1 MYQKLSENFAKVKDK
16 RPKDVCEFIG
26 GKVKQNNFSNVC
38 AVRMSYAFNK
48 AGIKIPYIK
57 DETVSVPNNPN
68 NPNNDKKD
76 WYIFRV
82 RVFKQFLKDKKYN
95 YIASDKKNKLKP
107 FKGKKGVIVFDCSF
121 TNATG
126 HVDLFNGS
134 YVEGTDYSESSQL
147 NSLGLYEI
155 N

>member
-1 MYQKLSENFAKVKDK
+1 MYQKLSQNFAQVKDK
-16 RPKDVCEFIG
+16 GPKEVCEFIG

-57 DETVSVPNNPN
+57 DETVSVPNNG
-68 NPNNDKKD
+68 KKD

-95 YIASDKKNKLKP
+95 YIASDKENKLKP

-121 TNATG
+121 TDATG

-134 YVEGTDYSESSQL
+134 YVEGTDYSESNQL
-147 NSLGLYEI
+147 KSLGLYEI

>member
-1 MYQKLSENFAKVKDK
+1 MYQKLSQNFAQVKDK
-16 RPKDVCEFIG
+16 GPKEVCEFIG

-48 AGIKIPYIK
+48 AGIKIPYIEK
-57 DETVSVPNNPN
+57 ETVSVPNNG
-68 NPNNDKKD
+68 KKD

-95 YIASDKKNKLKP
+95 YIASDKENKLKP

-121 TNATG
+121 TDATG

-134 YVEGTDYSESSQL
+134 YVEGTDYSESNQL

>member
-1 MYQKLSENFAKVKDK
+1 MYQKLSQNFAQVKDK
-16 RPKDVCEFIG
+16 GPKEVCEFIG

-57 DETVSVPNNPN
+57 DETVSVPNNGQ
-68 NPNNDKKD
+68 KD

-95 YIASDKKNKLKP
+95 YIASDKENKLKP

-121 TNATG
+121 TDATG

-134 YVEGTDYSESSQL
+134 YVEGTDYSESNQL

>member
-1 MYQKLSENFAKVKDK
+1 MYQKLSQNFAQVKDK
-16 RPKDVCEFIG
+16 GPKEVCEFIG

-57 DETVSVPNNPN
+57 DETVSVPNNG
-68 NPNNDKKD
+68 KKD

-95 YIASDKKNKLKP
+95 YIASDKENKLKP
-107 FKGKKGVIVFDCSF
+107 FKGKKGVIVFDWSF
-121 TNATG
+121 TDATG

-134 YVEGTDYSESSQL
+134 YVEGTDYSESNQL